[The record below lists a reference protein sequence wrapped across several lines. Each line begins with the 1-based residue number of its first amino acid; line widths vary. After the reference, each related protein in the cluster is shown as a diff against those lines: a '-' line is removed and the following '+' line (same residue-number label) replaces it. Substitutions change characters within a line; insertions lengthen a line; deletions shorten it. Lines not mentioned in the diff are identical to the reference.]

1 LTVYVE
7 KHFFCVDSISLV
19 ENLLSTV
26 DFRIVKD
33 EFSSLFLKI
42 AVDLKDVEIT
52 STKLE
57 LFTKTVED

>member
-1 LTVYVE
+1 MTVYVE

-26 DFRIVKD
+26 DFRID
-33 EFSSLFLKI
+33 ELSSLFLKI

-52 STKLE
+52 STKLQ